1 MKPSIYFNDK
11 KQGGPATSIR
21 AGIRVYAMAAIFLC
35 TGLSSCKKDFLD
47 PTPTDRLS
55 ESSVWTSPSLIEASV
70 NALYKDLAVGIF
82 SRYGFGWDQ
91 QMLAGIT
98 DEVASVYEGYE
109 RRDILVNG
117 MMNPDNITEPF
128 MSRLGW
134 REQFAYVALANE
146 FLSRMETVTVL
157 PEEEKNRLTGEAK
170 LMRAY
175 HYFNLLKFFGGL
187 PLIDKPFK
195 LGDDYFNISRS
206 GIGETIDFIMKDI
219 NDAIT
224 LLPQTAEVKGK
235 ADKNVAQAVKS
246 RVLLY
251 AASPL
256 YNNNINDQAKWQ
268 AAADAAKALIDGGN
282 YSLTMDMEQYRKMF
296 VTYDP
301 ASPEI
306 IFAREYTTLIGPEYG
321 SGLLNPSYSHGTT
334 GAGGVAYH
342 TPIQQ
347 MVEAYEMD
355 NGKMIDEAGSGYN
368 DQDPYKNRDPRFYA
382 FIYYHGA
389 KLNNRSLDFRQN
401 GFDMQVGIY
410 ANPTGYCMRKFI
422 NEARYNADATEL
434 IDVFTNDPVPWIHF
448 RYAEILLNYAEAI
461 NEAAGPLNAYE
472 PINQIRRRAGMPDLP
487 MGLSQD
493 EMRERIR
500 HERRIELAFEEHRY
514 FDTRRWKIAEKTENI
529 TVEAIRITGPIGNEV
544 YETVPTNGPEVTV
557 NRKFFPH
564 QYFWP
569 IMRSE
574 ILINP
579 NLEQNE
585 GY

>member
-1 MKPSIYFNDK
+1 MKLTINK
-11 KQGGPATSIR
+11 MILAGGLLC
-21 AGIRVYAMAAIFLC
+21 AIF
-35 TGLSSCKKDFLD
+35 SSCKKDFLD
-47 PTPTDRLS
+47 PHPTDRLA

-70 NALYKDLAVGIF
+70 NALYKDLANGIF

-91 QMLAGIT
+91 QMMAGVT
-98 DEVASVYEGYE
+98 DECASVYEGYE
-109 RRDILVNG
+109 RRDLLVNG
-117 MMNPDNITEPF
+117 QMNPDNITEPF

-134 REQFAYVALANE
+134 REQWGYVSLANE
-146 FLSRMETVTVL
+146 FLSRMETVTIL
-157 PEEEKNRLTGEAK
+157 SESEKSRLIGEAK
-170 LMRAY
+170 LMRAF
-175 HYFNLLKFFGGL
+175 HYFNLLKQFGGL

-195 LGDDYFNISRS
+195 LGDDYFNVTRS
-206 GIGETIDFIMKDI
+206 GIEETLTFILADI
-219 NDAIT
+219 NDAIA
-224 LLPQTAEVKGK
+224 LLPETAAIKGK
-235 ADKNVAQAVKS
+235 VDKNVAHALKS
-246 RVLLY
+246 RVTLF

-256 YNNNINDQAKWQ
+256 YTNGVNDQAKWQ
-268 AAADAAKALIDGGN
+268 AAADAAKVLIDGGK
-282 YSLTMDMEQYRKMF
+282 YSLIMDMEKYRKMF

-301 ASPEI
+301 ASSEI

-321 SGLLNPSYSHGTT
+321 SNLLNPAYSHGTT

-347 MVEAYEMD
+347 MVESYEMS
-355 NGKMIDEAGSGYN
+355 NGKMINEAGSGYD
-368 DQDPYKNRDPRFYA
+368 DQHPYVNRDPRFYA
-382 FIYYHGA
+382 FVYYHGA
-389 KLNNRSLDFRQN
+389 KLNNRALDFREN

-422 NEARYNADATEL
+422 NEARYNADATEI
-434 IDVFTNDPVPWIHF
+434 IDVMTNDPVPWIYF

-461 NEAAGPLNAYE
+461 NEASGPALAYDA
-472 PINQIRRRAGMPDLP
+472 INEIRHRAGMPDLP

-493 EMRERIR
+493 EMRERVR

-514 FDTRRWKIAEKTENI
+514 FDVRRWKIAQQTENI
-529 TVEAIRITGPIGNEV
+529 TVDMIKITGDIGSEV
-544 YETVPTNGPEVTV
+544 YETVPTHGPEVTV
-557 NRKFFPH
+557 ERHFLPH

-579 NLEQNE
+579 RLEQNP